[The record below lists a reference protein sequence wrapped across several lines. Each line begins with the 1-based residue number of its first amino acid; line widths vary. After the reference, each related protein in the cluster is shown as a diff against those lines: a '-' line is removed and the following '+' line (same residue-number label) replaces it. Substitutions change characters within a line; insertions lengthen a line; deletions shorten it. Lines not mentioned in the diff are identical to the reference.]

1 MVFTLYNGRN
11 ILDYMLLYEGEYSL
25 GRDGIM
31 EEYSQQLKKEI
42 KDKNLLLSSFNQN
55 YDSDKI
61 LLQNIEVEL
70 DSLLY
75 KYYKNYKMLKY
86 TEE

>member
-1 MVFTLYNGRN
+1 
-11 ILDYMLLYEGEYSL
+11 
-25 GRDGIM
+25 M